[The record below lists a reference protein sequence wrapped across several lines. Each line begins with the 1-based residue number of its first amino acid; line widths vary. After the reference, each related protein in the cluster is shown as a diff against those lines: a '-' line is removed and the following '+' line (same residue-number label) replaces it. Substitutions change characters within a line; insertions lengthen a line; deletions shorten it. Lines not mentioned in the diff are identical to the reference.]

1 MSTVTSLKFDIT
13 SQFDSKGVDDAQA
26 KIKTLKTQLDELTS
40 KKLEI
45 QADTSDTNLKIAETK
60 RQIDEI
66 RNVTLRFNPDD
77 ALALGTIDRLKEKL
91 AGLQEEKIN
100 LRIDSLAAQAEIDKV
115 KLELDELKASSA
127 KVKLDVDDAGLRQ
140 KLAADK
146 QAVDDA
152 TKSMQGSFQNAG
164 SAGRKAMLNLAS
176 GLFLLLPAIVP
187 LSAATLGLGG
197 ALVSAFLGAGLAA
210 GVFGLA
216 LGSTLKSA
224 MTVATNANQLNQQLS
239 AQRQVLATLT
249 PGSAAYKSQLQQIN
263 QTQAQLNT
271 TMSAQG
277 PMVRQ
282 VALAI
287 MGLQDQWKRTQQAM
301 QGTLSPYINS
311 IILAIS
317 QSMKAMVPIVE
328 AVSRALEPLREK
340 FNEFFM
346 AANNKDLGSGL
357 QNLVNWVIKVG
368 VPDLVSFV
376 NILIHLGI
384 TIGQI
389 ARAFSSQGKS
399 VLDWL
404 SRITAELDRWGSG
417 GGFERFAA
425 SVQRQMPEIREA
437 LGSLGAAI
445 QKIIVALAQMGPTS
459 LSTMAILLDLLAR
472 LPVGAVQA
480 FFVAFAGYKAIA
492 ATTAAV
498 EGAVGAVK
506 AIGMAYKTAQ
516 LAIDGYRLAQAGA
529 TVVTKDGAAAMV
541 GAKIALVEQKAA
553 AMASAIET
561 KAQAAATGIASAAT
575 TAWSVVT
582 SRSTYELVGQKLA
595 AVGSRIATLA
605 MTVAT
610 WAQTAAQ
617 TAWNVVMAISDA
629 LGAPVILVV
638 MAIVAAIAALSFGIR
653 ELVMHWSTVWAAIKS
668 SAEVVW
674 GALKTAWN
682 AFVSGIKTAWDAVSA
697 PLKAAWNTWW
707 TGIKI
712 MATLVWDGLKTAWAI
727 LWAVLKGAWEIF
739 SALMKS
745 EWNIFWSFI
754 KVYAQF
760 VWDAIKIAWD
770 ILWGAIKIIWALFK
784 GIFTGDWS
792 SFWDTV
798 KGVGQTIWN
807 AIKGLWNDLLN
818 GIKAIWDTVSNS
830 LKGLWTT
837 FWNTIKSTAE
847 SIWNAVSGG
856 LKSFWSGVK
865 SGFQDV
871 VNTVKSIWNTLEGI
885 ISTPVNFVIRIWNDI
900 AGVLGLPKLSPI
912 GGGGGAGT
920 AAQQNAAS
928 TSAGSAGTSGGNVAG
943 RAYATGGHILGP
955 GGPRED
961 LIPIW
966 ASNGEFMMNA
976 DAVNHYGTG
985 FMDAV
990 NSRKFADGGHITHD
1004 GAPKYGIGGFI
1015 GGVVNF
1021 GKSLV
1026 GGALNALDSIPG
1038 VGSITSKLKGL
1049 VATAVYDVAKPLVEG
1064 VENMVPTQVLPVA
1077 GDASQAP
1084 HGFVKHIGDSI
1095 LDKLKAAQQ
1104 AAIAQ
1109 AKAIGGSIPT
1119 GQHLAIIDAALAKA
1133 GVPQSQWPM
1142 WEAGLNTLITR
1153 ESSWNPNAINLTDS
1167 NAKAGHPS
1175 QGLMQTIPSTFAA
1188 YSLGGSITDPV
1199 SNIVA
1204 GIRYIIATYGGIQHV
1219 QQANANM
1226 APKGYDMGGPLM
1238 PGFTLAHNTTGAV
1251 EGVLNPTG
1259 LSAIGGLG
1267 ALAALNSGAAS
1278 LTAAAPPS
1286 AAAAGG
1292 GAAVI
1297 TLNMPITVSAPNA
1310 NAQEVVDQV
1319 EAQVLPKIYMALE
1332 QGVGHQ

>member
-301 QGTLSPYINS
+301 QGALSPYINS

-340 FNEFFM
+340 FNEFFV

-425 SVQRQMPEIREA
+425 SVQQQMPEIREA
-437 LGSLGAAI
+437 LGSLGQAI

-506 AIGMAYKTAQ
+506 AIGVAYKTAQ

-529 TVVTKDGAAAMV
+529 NITAKDGAAAMV
-541 GAKIALVEQKAA
+541 G
-553 AMASAIET
+553 
-561 KAQAAATGIASAAT
+561 
-575 TAWSVVT
+575 
-582 SRSTYELVGQKLA
+582 
-595 AVGSRIATLA
+595 SRIATLA
-605 MTVAT
+605 NAAAT
-610 WAQTAAQ
+610 GVQTAATWLFDAAET
-617 TAWNVVMAISDA
+617 TADVTTGMFVATIGLIVVA
-629 LGAPVILVV
+629 
-638 MAIVAAIAALSFGIR
+638 VAAIGVGIY
-653 ELVMHWSTVWAAIKS
+653 ELATHWNTVWGAIKKAFV
-668 SAEVVW
+668 SAWDGIKIAFDAVVSFIRGKW
-674 GALKTAWN
+674 GAFVIALPVVGWLIYIAANWQRIWGDIKKYFADAINGIKSAWDTVSGALKTAWDTVWS
-682 AFVSGIKTAWDAVSA
+682 ALKTAALTVWSALKTAWNDVVNGLKMAWDTVSGA
-697 PLKAAWNTWW
+697 LKNTWNDVWNAIKVAAQFVWDVLKAAWNVFLSS
-707 TGIKI
+707 IKSI
-712 MATLVWDGLKTAWAI
+712 WDTVSSALKTAWNDVWNTIKLLVQPIWDGLKTAWNTLVTAI
-727 LWAVLKGAWEIF
+727 R
-739 SALMKS
+739 
-745 EWNIFWSFI
+745 
-754 KVYAQF
+754 
-760 VWDAIKIAWD
+760 
-770 ILWGAIKIIWALFK
+770 
-784 GIFTGDWS
+784 T
-792 SFWDTV
+792 
-798 KGVGQTIWN
+798 
-807 AIKGLWNDLLN
+807 
-818 GIKAIWDTVSNS
+818 IWDTASS
-830 LKGLWTT
+830 ILKTAWND
-837 FWNTIKSTAE
+837 FWNTIRAIAQPIWDGIKSAF
-847 SIWNAVSGG
+847 NAVRDSI
-856 LKSFWSGVK
+856 VAA
-865 SGFQDV
+865 FQFV
-871 VNTVKSIWNTLEGI
+871 VDHAKTIWGTIVSIFE
-885 ISTPVNFVIRIWNDI
+885 SPVNVIIRVWNDI
-900 AGVLGLPKLSPI
+900 AGVLGLPKLSSI
-912 GGGGGAGT
+912 GGSGSSGSLTGA
-920 AAQQNAAS
+920 AA
-928 TSAGSAGTSGGNVAG
+928 TSQSSAGTSAGNTAG
-943 RAYATGGHILGP
+943 RAYATGGRITGP
-955 GGPRED
+955 GTGTSD
-961 LIPIW
+961 SIPIW
-966 ASNGEFMMNA
+966 ASHGEFMMPA
-976 DAVNHYGTG
+976 DTVQHYGLNA
-985 FMDAV
+985 MEDIRAKRYA
-990 NSRKFADGGHITHD
+990 NGGYVSHD
-1004 GAPKYGIGGFI
+1004 GAPKFGIGGFI
-1015 GGVVNF
+1015 SSVVSGVGDLVSGAVN
-1021 GKSLV
+1021 
-1026 GGALNALDSIPG
+1026 AIDSIPG
-1038 VGSITSKLKGL
+1038 VGSVTKALTNL
-1049 VATAVYDVAKPLVEG
+1049 VSTAVYDTAKPIITG
-1064 VENMVPTQVLPVA
+1064 IENMVPSEVLPIPGA
-1077 GDASQAP
+1077 ASEAP

-1095 LDKLKAAQQ
+1095 LDRLKQE
-1104 AAIAQ
+1104 Q
-1109 AKAIGGSIPT
+1109 AKAQAAAKALGGSIPT
-1119 GQHLAIIDAALAKA
+1119 GTRKTLIDQALLRV
-1133 GVPQSQWPM
+1133 GIPQSQWPT

-1153 ESSWNPNAINLTDS
+1153 ESGWSPNAINLTDS

-1175 QGLMQTIPSTFAA
+1175 QGLMQLIPSTFAA
-1188 YSLGGSITDPV
+1188 YGMGGNINDPL

-1204 GIRYIIATYGGIQHV
+1204 GIRYIIATYGGIQNV
-1219 QQANANM
+1219 QQANANL

-1286 AAAAGG
+1286 AAGAGG